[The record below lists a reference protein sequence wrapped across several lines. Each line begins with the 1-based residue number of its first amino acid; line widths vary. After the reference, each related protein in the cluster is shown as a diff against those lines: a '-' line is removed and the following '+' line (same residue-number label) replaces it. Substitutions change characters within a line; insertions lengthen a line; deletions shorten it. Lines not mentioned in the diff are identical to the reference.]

1 VIEHLSKNKSRI
13 VLLVISIALLIGML
27 MGCTAATPHG
37 WSGVAVA
44 DNKLYIG
51 SANGTLVGM
60 NATDRSRL
68 FNDITLV
75 SQSSS
80 NFLGCAAAST
90 TTWIY
95 GTPVISS
102 DLEMVF
108 IAGYNGKIYGFSTN
122 SNSNGVQKWVY
133 PNGNSTPFVSGLAL
147 YQNKLY
153 IGGNDGKV
161 YALDAKTGTLLWANP
176 FVTGNKIWATPVAV
190 DDTLYIGSYDK
201 TLYAINLNDGTKKWS
216 YQTQGAIMNTPI
228 IQNDIVYFGSFD
240 RSFYAVNADT
250 GALIWKSTD
259 QAGSWFWAN
268 PVLGNNVVFAP
279 NIDGN
284 VYIFD
289 ITNGNTVNTINLDQP
304 ISSTPVIVGN
314 KLIIA
319 SENGKSDSK
328 LWAVDINNYTSKLI
342 IDLKKLVSA
351 PLSVNQN
358 IVYIHTRDNML
369 YALNADTEVI
379 LWSQPVSS

>member
-1 VIEHLSKNKSRI
+1 MGM
-13 VLLVISIALLIGML
+13 LIG
-27 MGCTAATPHG
+27 CTSSVPHG

-51 SANGTLVGM
+51 STNGKLVGL

-68 FNDITLV
+68 FNDVTLA
-75 SQSSS
+75 SQSST
-80 NFLGCAAAST
+80 NFLGCAVAPA

-95 GTPVISS
+95 GTPVIAS

-108 IAGYNGKIYGFSTN
+108 IAGYNGKIYGFSTS

-133 PNGNSTPFVSGLAL
+133 PNGNTTPFVSGLAL
-147 YQNKLY
+147 YKDKLY
-153 IGGNDGKV
+153 IGGNDGKI
-161 YALDAKTGTLLWANP
+161 YALDAKTGTILWANP
-176 FVTGNKIWATPVAV
+176 FVTENKIWATPVAI

-201 TLYAINLNDGTKKWS
+201 TLYAINLADGTEKWHF
-216 YQTQGAIMNTPI
+216 QTQGAIMNTTI
-228 IQNDIVYFGSFD
+228 VQNDIAYFGSFD
-240 RSFYAVNADT
+240 RYFYAVDANT
-250 GALIWKSTD
+250 GTLVWKSTK
-259 QAGSWFWAN
+259 QAGNWFWAN
-268 PVLGNNVVFAP
+268 PVLSNNIVFAP

-284 VYIFD
+284 IYVFEISS
-289 ITNGNTVNTINLDQP
+289 GNIVNTINLDQP

-314 KLIIA
+314 KLIVA
-319 SENGKSDSK
+319 SENGKSDGK
-328 LWAVDINNYTSKLI
+328 LWAIDTNSYSSKLI

-358 IVYIHTRDNML
+358 VVYIHTRDNIL
-369 YALNADTEVI
+369 YALNAETEVI

>member
-1 VIEHLSKNKSRI
+1 VIKRKSKTI
-13 VLLVISIALLIGML
+13 LLVTGVILIIGIL
-27 MGCTAATPHG
+27 MGCTSAAPHG

-51 SANGTLVGM
+51 STAGTLVGL

-68 FNDITLV
+68 FNDIKLV
-75 SQSSS
+75 SPSSS
-80 NFLGCAAAST
+80 SFLGCAPAST

-95 GTPVISS
+95 GTPVIAS

-133 PNGNSTPFVSGLAL
+133 PNGNTTPFVSGLAL
-147 YQNKLY
+147 YKDKLY

-161 YALDAKTGTLLWANP
+161 YAFDAKTGTLLWANP
-176 FVTGNKIWATPVAV
+176 FVTGNKIWATPVV
-190 DDTLYIGSYDK
+190 RDDTLYIGSYDK
-201 TLYAINLNDGTKKWS
+201 SLYAINLADGTEKWHFP
-216 YQTQGAIMNTPI
+216 TQGAIMNTPVV
-228 IQNDIVYFGSFD
+228 QNGIVYFGSFD
-240 RSFYAVNADT
+240 RYFYAVNADT
-250 GALIWKSTD
+250 GTLLWKSTT
-259 QAGSWFWAN
+259 QAANWFWAN
-268 PVLGNNVVFAP
+268 PVSGNNVIYAP

-284 VYIFD
+284 IYVFD
-289 ITNGNTVNTINLDQP
+289 MTSGNTINTINLDQS

-314 KLIIA
+314 KLIVA
-319 SENGKSDSK
+319 SENGKSLSK
-328 LWAVDINNYTSKLI
+328 LWAIDTNTYTSRMI
-342 IDLKKLVSA
+342 IELKKLIYA

-358 IVYIHTRDNML
+358 IIYVHTQDNLL